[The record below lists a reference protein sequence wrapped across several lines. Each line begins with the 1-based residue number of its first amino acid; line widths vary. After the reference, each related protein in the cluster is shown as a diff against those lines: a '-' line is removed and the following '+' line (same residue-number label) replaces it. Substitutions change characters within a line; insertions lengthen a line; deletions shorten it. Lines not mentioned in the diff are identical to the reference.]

1 MRLPAS
7 AARPT
12 RPPVATPKQPP
23 PAGAR
28 IGATTKHTM
37 HTERKGTPEVLVQ
50 TPGSTR
56 PRDESRE
63 RLIHLIELAG
73 ITYWE
78 QDEQCRFTLVN
89 SPTRDALG
97 FDLDEMRG
105 RTRWEFGARPI
116 SDDGS
121 WEPHKAL
128 LAARQPFANF
138 LYTRARPSGELRY
151 IRTSGQ
157 PVFDAHGRFAGYRG
171 TAADI
176 TEQVRTEQALR
187 QSSTLLES
195 MFETM
200 EEGVSVFDADLRLV
214 AVNRRFRELLGFPD
228 TLHVPG
234 TSFEA
239 FVRYNA
245 ERGDYGP
252 GDIDA
257 QIRER
262 VEQARLFEPHHFNR
276 ERPDGSVLEIRGRPL
291 PNRGGFVTMY
301 TDITERARAE
311 RALRESKLVLEN
323 TFNYMDQGISIAD
336 RHLRLLGMNR
346 RFREL
351 LDFPEEMC
359 VPGTPFEAFI
369 RYNAQRGDYGP
380 GDVEA
385 QVRERLEQAR
395 SFAPHVFERE
405 RPDGTILEVRGAPV
419 PNGGFV
425 TVYTDV
431 TERSR
436 AERAL
441 RESEARF
448 RSLTELSSDWFWEQ
462 DAALRFT
469 RLEGRHASGN
479 DRAFDSELGK
489 TWWELGFEVE
499 GGWDA
504 MQDTLRRRE
513 TFREA
518 VMRRTDALGG
528 VQHVRVSGEPIV
540 DALGQLQG
548 YRGVGRDITQQKQAE
563 ERIQYLATHDSLTSL
578 PNRAWFSELLNL
590 ALHTARRYDRKLA
603 VLFID
608 LDRFKI
614 INDTLGHEAGDTL
627 LREVAGRLTRCLR
640 ASDVVARLGGDEFV
654 VMVQEVEEAEQA
666 AAVARKILAEVIE
679 PITIMGQPCRVTA
692 SIGICLFPSD
702 ALDEQTL
709 MKNADIAMYLAK
721 EEGKNNYQFY
731 SKDIKTLSLER
742 LALESALR
750 TALVREEFSL
760 HYQAK
765 LDLKHETITGVEA
778 LLRWNSPELG
788 SVSPNQF
795 IPIAEQT
802 GLIVPIG
809 KWVLRTA
816 CAQNVEWQRLGLP
829 PVCMAVNISARQF
842 SHEDLL
848 ADVESALRDTGMDPS
863 LLELELT
870 EGMVMH
876 NTERAVKLL
885 GDIKKMGVRIAIDDF
900 GTGYSSLAQIKRFPI
915 DALKVDRSFIRDLA
929 TDSADRA
936 ITEAIIAM
944 GKTLSLTV
952 VAEGVETQEQQVFL
966 RNIACDEMQ
975 GYYFSKPVPA
985 DDFAA
990 LFKRHLPAG

>member
-1 MRLPAS
+1 
-7 AARPT
+7 
-12 RPPVATPKQPP
+12 
-23 PAGAR
+23 
-28 IGATTKHTM
+28 M
-37 HTERKGTPEVLVQ
+37 HTDPNGTNA
-50 TPGSTR
+50 TR
-56 PRDESRE
+56 DIETARGDRRPWDEYRD
-63 RLIHLIELAG
+63 RLTHLIEMAG
-73 ITYWE
+73 VTYWE
-78 QDEQCRFTLVN
+78 QDEHCRFTMVN
-89 SPTRDALG
+89 SPSHHALG
-97 FDLDEMRG
+97 FDLGELRG
-105 RTRWEFGARPI
+105 KTRWEFGATAV
-116 SDDGS
+116 SDNGS
-121 WEPHKAL
+121 WEPHQAT
-128 LAARQPFANF
+128 LASRQPFKDF
-138 LYTRARPSGELRY
+138 VYMRVRSSGEVRY
-151 IRTSGQ
+151 VRTSGQ
-157 PVFDAHGRFAGYRG
+157 PVFDEDGRFSGYRG

-176 TEQVRTEQALR
+176 TDQVRTEQALR

-200 EEGVSVFDADLRLV
+200 EEGVSVFDAELRLV

-228 TLHVPG
+228 ALHEPG
-234 TSFEA
+234 TPFEA
-239 FVRYNA
+239 FVRHNA

-252 GDIDA
+252 GDIET

-291 PNRGGFVTMY
+291 PNRGGFVTAY

-336 RHLRLLGMNR
+336 RQLRLLGMNR
-346 RFREL
+346 RFSEL
-351 LDFPEEMC
+351 LDFPAELC

-369 RYNAQRGDYGP
+369 RYNAQRGDYGS
-380 GDVEA
+380 GDVEE
-385 QVRERLEQAR
+385 QVRTRTEQAR
-395 SFAPHVFERE
+395 LFEPHVFERE
-405 RPDGTILEVRGAPV
+405 RPDGTIIEVRGAPV

-425 TVYTDV
+425 TVYTDM
-431 TERSR
+431 TERVR

-462 DAALRFT
+462 DSELRFT
-469 RLEGRHASGN
+469 RLEGRHMSG
-479 DRAFDSELGK
+479 DDSALQAELGR
-489 TWWELGFEVE
+489 TWWDLGFDVE

-504 MQDTLRRRE
+504 LREILARRE

-518 VMRRTDALGG
+518 VMRRTLDSGD
-528 VQHVRVSGEPIV
+528 VRHVRVSGEPIV
-540 DALGQLQG
+540 DSAGRFVG
-548 YRGVGRDITQQKQAE
+548 YRGIGRDITQQKQAE
-563 ERIQYLATHDSLTSL
+563 ERIQYLATHDSLTAL

-627 LREVAGRLTRCLR
+627 LREVAKRLAHCLR

-654 VMVQEVEEAEQA
+654 VMVQEVDEPEQA

-679 PITIMGQPCRVTA
+679 PIVVMGQPCRVTA
-692 SIGICLFPSD
+692 SVGICLYPTD
-702 ALDEQTL
+702 GPDEQTL
-709 MKNADIAMYLAK
+709 MKNADIAMYQAK

-731 SKDIKTLSLER
+731 SKEIKTLSLER
-742 LALESALR
+742 LALESSLR
-750 TALVREEFSL
+750 TALQRGEFSL

-765 LDLKHETITGVEA
+765 LDLHKETITGVEA
-778 LLRWNSPELG
+778 LLRWNSAELG
-788 SVSPNQF
+788 PVSPTQF

-816 CAQNVEWQRLGLP
+816 CAQSVEWQRQGLP
-829 PVCMAVNISARQF
+829 PVCVAVNISARQF

-848 ADVESALRDTGMDPS
+848 EDVAGALRDTGMDPS

-876 NTERAVKLL
+876 NTERAVRLL
-885 GDIKKMGVRIAIDDF
+885 SDIKKMGVRIAIDDF

-952 VAEGVETQEQQVFL
+952 VAEGVETQEQQTFL
-966 RNIACDEMQ
+966 RDRACDEMQ
-975 GYYFSKPVPA
+975 GYYFSKPVSA
-985 DDFAA
+985 EDFAA
-990 LFKRHLPAG
+990 FFRRHLPPQA